1 MAIRDRVR
9 ELRRVPACEL
19 RSHPLNFRRHPV
31 AQRAALR
38 GVLDEIGFA
47 GALLAFELHD
57 GTLQLID
64 GHLRADVVPDTP
76 LPVLVLDVS
85 EQEAEKIL
93 LSFDPLSQLATND
106 QDRLAELFGRVEF
119 ESQAVGSFLEQA
131 SQNLCGPFDEP
142 GSGVDRSIPT
152 AYQIV
157 VDCTDESQQAA
168 LYERL
173 RREGYPCRVLTLL

>member
-31 AQRAALR
+31 AQRAALC

-47 GALLAFELHD
+47 GALL
-57 GTLQLID
+57 
-64 GHLRADVVPDTP
+64 
-76 LPVLVLDVS
+76 
-85 EQEAEKIL
+85 
-93 LSFDPLSQLATND
+93 SFDPLSQLATTD

-131 SQNLCGPFDEP
+131 SQNPYGPFDGP
-142 GSGVDRSIPT
+142 GSGADRSIPA

-157 VDCTDESQQAA
+157 VDCTDECQQAA